1 MQLPRGSR
9 TETGSAC
16 AGRSRVRR
24 TLAALLACLAG
35 TGLVLAAAQASGPG
49 TQPATLAASTR
60 THVITAPMIVVP
72 TRTVHIKKAT
82 IGLFTATPARLSA
95 AGGSVRL
102 LAIVQ
107 DAKTCRFSFAQRRAA
122 LSIKACASGS
132 ASVTVKVPKNTSG
145 SPRAFHFELKATGAR
160 SSTSAGPVTVI
171 EGAPQP
177 PASKA
182 PVVSVQPGNE
192 TVAAGAT
199 ASFTATAHG
208 TPNPSVRWQVS
219 ADGGGTW
226 SYVSGVTSNTL
237 SFTATAG
244 ESGEKYRAVFSNAA
258 GSAHTSAATLTVS
271 GSTSTV
277 GSGSSSSLPSASTGP
292 GSPLSLSGPGTG
304 SGDGSGNG
312 SGNSGGTGAAPQI
325 TQNPGNLSVVSGQTA
340 SFTAA
345 ASAATSVQW
354 QQYNGVTWADISGA
368 TSTTLSFIAALTNS
382 GDEFRAV
389 FKNAAGSATTA
400 AATLTVTQGGVSP
413 TVTESPNST
422 TTEAGTEVTLA
433 AAATGTPTPTIQWYQ
448 STSPGTWT
456 AIGGANS
463 TTYSFV
469 AEVSE
474 NGYQYRAVFTNS
486 QGTATT
492 ASATLTIAPTA
503 PAITQQPS
511 SQTATSG
518 SSVTFN
524 ANATGVPTPT
534 VQWWVSTNDGGTWGE
549 ASPGGTSISYTITA
563 TDAENG
569 FEYRAVFTNSQGTA
583 TTNAATLVIG
593 TAGSTSSN
601 WSGYAETGA
610 PGSFTSVAGSW
621 TVPAVSCAADPGSYS
636 SDWVGIDGDAINS
649 STVEQDGTDSDCAGT
664 QPSYYAWYEMYGD
677 EAVDHGDAVDL
688 PNPVSAGDTMSAGV
702 SVSGSSWTLSITDDT
717 AGWSQ
722 TIPITYSGAAKA
734 TAEWIVERPQ
744 VNGGLA
750 TLADFGGVG
759 FGGATA
765 NGSPLSSASS
775 IAMYSG
781 SDLLASPGPLGADNE
796 SFAVTWYASS

>member
-1 MQLPRGSR
+1 MQPPRGGT
-9 TETGSAC
+9 TETESAC
-16 AGRSRVRR
+16 AGGSRARR
-24 TLAALLACLAG
+24 AIAALLACLAG
-35 TGLVLAAAQASGPG
+35 AGLVLAATQASGPR
-49 TQPATLAASTR
+49 TQPATLAASTP
-60 THVITAPMIVVP
+60 THVVTAPMIVVP
-72 TRTVHIKKAT
+72 TRTVHVTKAT

-122 LSIKACASGS
+122 LSTKTCASGS

-171 EGAPQP
+171 EGASQP

-199 ASFTATAHG
+199 ASFTAAAHG
-208 TPNPSVRWQVS
+208 TPSPTVRWQVS

-226 SYVSGVTSNTL
+226 SYVSGATANTL
-237 SFTATAG
+237 SFTTTAS
-244 ESGEKYRAVFSNAA
+244 ESGGEYRAVFTNTA

-277 GSGSSSSLPSASTGP
+277 GSGSSSSLPSASTAPGGP
-292 GSPLSLSGPGTG
+292 ISLSGPGTG
-304 SGDGSGNG
+304 
-312 SGNSGGTGAAPQI
+312 GGTGGGTASAPQI
-325 TQNPGNLSVVSGQTA
+325 TQNPANLSVASGQA
-340 SFTAA
+340 AAFTAA
-345 ASAATSVQW
+345 ASGATSVKW
-354 QQYNGVTWADISGA
+354 QQYNGVQWVDISGA
-368 TSTTLSFIAALTNS
+368 SSTTLSFIADLTNN
-382 GDEFRAV
+382 GAEFRAV
-389 FKNAAGSATTA
+389 FTNAAGSTTTA
-400 AATLTVTQGGVSP
+400 AATLTVTQSGVAP
-413 TVTESPNST
+413 TVTENPNST
-422 TTEAGTEVTLA
+422 TAEVGTEVTLA
-433 AAATGTPTPTIQWYQ
+433 AGATGTPAPTIQWYQ
-448 STSPGTWT
+448 SSSPGSWT
-456 AIGGANS
+456 PISGANS
-463 TTYSFV
+463 TTYDFV

-474 NGYQYRAVFTNS
+474 NGYEYRAVFTNS
-486 QGTATT
+486 AGTATS

-503 PAITQQPS
+503 PVITQQPS
-511 SQTATSG
+511 SQTATAG

-534 VQWWVSTNDGGTWGE
+534 VQWWVSTNGGSTWGE
-549 ASPGGTSISYTITA
+549 ANPGGTSISYTITA

-569 FEYRAVFTNSQGTA
+569 FEYEAVFTNSQGTA

-593 TAGSTSSN
+593 SAGSTSSN

-610 PGSFTSVAGSW
+610 PGSFTSAAGSW
-621 TVPAVSCAADPGSYS
+621 TVPTVSCAADPGSYS

-649 STVEQDGTDSDCAGT
+649 TTVEQDGTDSDCDGT

-677 EAVDHGDAVDL
+677 QAVSHGNSVDL

-702 SVSGSSWTLSITDDT
+702 SVSGSSWTLSISDET

-722 TIPITYSGAAKA
+722 TIPITFSGAAKA

-744 VNGGLA
+744 VNGGIA

-759 FGGATA
+759 FSGATA
-765 NGSPLSSASS
+765 NGSPISSASS

-781 SDLLASPGPLGADNE
+781 SDLLASPGPLGGDDE
-796 SFAVTWYASS
+796 SFVVTWYASS